1 MPIILDRPLYL
12 DAAKSKIVE
21 AGDPAAR
28 FLLGGK
34 GSTISDEDVKFYGLD
49 KYLAG
54 AAPEADDEPK
64 ATQPPANK
72 MQTRDLTNKGK

>member
-28 FLLGGK
+28 YLLGGK

-54 AAPEADDEPK
+54 PPLKGSDDEK
-64 ATQPPANK
+64 AIDPPANK
-72 MQTRDLTNKGK
+72 MQTRDLSNKKK